1 MLAKLIEIL
10 FTLLEQAKDI
20 KESSPAHYIYKSV
33 ILVAC
38 SILVP
43 LSLYTSLANHSN
55 ISMLK
60 ETSDMQQ
67 ANNSRVVQTV
77 VDTVH
82 AKLSTSDAVRSAD
95 FDAVKRRLQELDAQN
110 KTLMLKLEELTK
122 KPEEKPPVVVRRR
135 RR

>member
-1 MLAKLIEIL
+1 MLAKLLEIL

-55 ISMLK
+55 ITMLK

-67 ANNSRVVQTV
+67 ADNSRVVQTV